1 MVKFLNKSKIMKTFL
16 RFTDQSFHKYNNAEY
31 TNCLDRICNLTIST
45 GAAVLHYEQADIDR
59 LVHLLSLMQ
68 DLVSRNMASMETDQ
82 LQELE
87 LLRDEVGRYI
97 IDTVRNSLNL
107 PFPEIAAA
115 SKALWFVLK
124 PYVGFYSLPNMQETT
139 VIEGMVMDL
148 HKPENA
154 PYVTAL
160 SLDGKVAELAEANA
174 QYKAITDQRTGSRN
188 AAKTADSKTLRLE
201 IDALYECITT
211 VAFAYSVVTPSDA
224 IAQYIS
230 MVNAI
235 INEANTAYNQRMG
248 LTKKTDGETPLPPAT
263 DSGTTTPTEPE
274 IPGTGG
280 DDNGG
285 TTPTPDPTP
294 DPDTGGDDD
303 DDEGGLAG

>member
-124 PYVGFYSLPNMQETT
+124 PYAGFYSLPNMQETT

-148 HKPENA
+148 QKPENA

-248 LTKKTDGETPLPPAT
+248 LTKKTDEETPLPPAT
-263 DSGTTTPTEPE
+263 DPDNSGTTEPSEPE
-274 IPGTGG
+274 TPGTGG

-285 TTPTPDPTP
+285 TTPTP

>member
-1 MVKFLNKSKIMKTFL
+1 
-16 RFTDQSFHKYNNAEY
+16 
-31 TNCLDRICNLTIST
+31 
-45 GAAVLHYEQADIDR
+45 
-59 LVHLLSLMQ
+59 
-68 DLVSRNMASMETDQ
+68 
-82 LQELE
+82 
-87 LLRDEVGRYI
+87 
-97 IDTVRNSLNL
+97 
-107 PFPEIAAA
+107 
-115 SKALWFVLK
+115 
-124 PYVGFYSLPNMQETT
+124 
-139 VIEGMVMDL
+139 MVMDL

-263 DSGTTTPTEPE
+263 DSDNSGTSEPE
-274 IPGTGG
+274 TPGTGG